1 MDKRDKYIK
10 EINLVLPTTHE
21 FKKEYLAIKQILDYL
36 NEDSSEFKS
45 THFDEL
51 LYEFWKF
58 YRSFKMKEFIL
69 LYKERIKA
77 EIKYIDSTANKTI
90 EMLDR
95 AFLWHITNWSNNS
108 KRKYEQRFYSKM
120 ALEFNINKD
129 SYYKLSIANRNILID
144 LINEKDSLTLQK
156 ILSNSKKNEK
166 NSNEEIN
173 NKNNDL
179 VIEYLD
185 NNTPNLFG
193 FISTKNI
200 EDFKGL
206 IHAFAC
212 QADSKIQL
220 DHVLN
225 RIAIKK
231 YIENLC
237 DNFKDKNENIISEI
251 NNAVDLI
258 LPYMFGSVV
267 HKNENEKLKSD
278 LKIDSELETSIW
290 KEYINENIQMYDFDT
305 RSENIPILIDVKEK
319 YLKIKIDNPYDSIEL
334 KDIVYKWN
342 HEEKNWFKSTHNN
355 V

>member
-1 MDKRDKYIK
+1 MNKHKKYLR
-10 EINLVLPTTHE
+10 EIELVLPTTKNFE
-21 FKKEYLAIKQILDYL
+21 KEYLAIKQILAYL
-36 NEDSSEFKS
+36 TEIGSKIFKQTHEDV
-45 THFDEL
+45 L

-77 EIKYIDSTANKTI
+77 EIKYIDSTTNKTI

-108 KRKYEQRFYSKM
+108 KRKYEQRFYSEM
-120 ALEFNINKD
+120 ALKFIINKD

-144 LINEKDSLTLQK
+144 LIKEKDSLKPPTM
-156 ILSNSKKNEK
+156 LSNSKKNEK
-166 NSNEEIN
+166 N
-173 NKNNDL
+173 NKCNDS
-179 VIEYLD
+179 VIEYLES
-185 NNTPNLFG
+185 NKPNLLG
-193 FISTKNI
+193 FISTNKI

-212 QADSKIQL
+212 QTDSKIQL

-237 DNFKDKNENIISEI
+237 DNFKNKNEIINEI

-267 HKNENEKLKSD
+267 HKSENDKLKSN
-278 LKIDSELETSIW
+278 LMIDSQLKTSIW
-290 KEYINENIQMYDFDT
+290 TEYIRHEIKMYDFDS
-305 RSENIPILIDVKEK
+305 RNNNNPKLIDQEED
-319 YLKIKIDNPYDSIEL
+319 YSRIEIDNPYDSIVL
-334 KDIVYKWN
+334 IDKIYKWDS
-342 HEEKNWFKSTHNN
+342 EKKEWIYSTHNN
-355 V
+355 M